1 MENKCLVTKLNGT
14 VDNENLFKFG
24 ELRIKVDTDLEGKK
38 PVINVGGFKNAT
50 VTVTGDLSIW
60 DYQLTTNYGSSFHYE
75 SSSSQDPTS
84 VRIKGS
90 NGYISIINKYSMYE
104 NTKYPIG
111 IYDTVNDN
119 TIKSIMYWF
128 KGVEFSTSRIGYK
141 QSQRSGDLSELA
153 SLTNLGRININY
165 SPNITGNLEDLVV
178 HKDTLKVLLANGT
191 AITGSIESL
200 GECTLLESLTLNGV
214 NVSGTVENFVA
225 RQRLAGRT
233 TAQFGIL
240 DIGNTNITFNGHL
253 VNTNTSNNFSW
264 TENTIT
270 LNGETINA

>member
-24 ELRIKVDTDLEGKK
+24 ELRIKVDTDLEEKK
-38 PVINVGGFKNAT
+38 PVIGVGGFKNIT
-50 VTVTGDLSIW
+50 IDVTGNLSIW
-60 DYQLTTNYGSSFHYE
+60 DYTLTTNHGSSFHYE
-75 SSSSQDPTS
+75 SKSAQDSTS
-84 VRIKGS
+84 VIIKGS
-90 NGYISIINKYSMYE
+90 NGYISIIGKYSMYE

-128 KGVEFSTSRIGYK
+128 KGVKFSTSRIGYK

-153 SLTNLGRININY
+153 SLVNLGEIRINY

-178 HKDTLKVLLANGT
+178 HKDTLQVLLANGT

-200 GECTLLESLTLNGV
+200 GECTLLKALTLNNV

-233 TAQFGIL
+233 TAQFEIL
-240 DIGNTNITFNGHL
+240 DIGNTNITFNGHV
-253 VNTNTSNNFSW
+253 VNTNTQNNFSW